1 MKRWITLVTALLL
14 IGAAVAA
21 DKVVAKSSRHTP
33 DWIGGMEEGYIIVS
47 AEGITLDEAQ
57 QKAMTNVREQIVSAI
72 ATRVHYATS
81 ITLHEVTDN
90 GSIQSH
96 RELDS
101 KLSVQA
107 ADIPYLANVSPS
119 HAADYYWLKSRTREK
134 STYYTYHLKYPLS
147 NSQLRLLV
155 EEYESRQKMLN
166 DSLQAFASTNFA
178 DYDNLD
184 QMLIRHAHLK
194 QFAASL
200 HEDDSRR
207 EICAMIRSNYEQML
221 RKNLRVE
228 AISSDRSKTVAGL
241 FYGDKQLQHTLVP
254 KTHSNCLTAIETKLT
269 GDAVTITYDYSTG
282 CYEDGQNWLDITYT
296 VLGKKV
302 TTRCF
307 IP

>member
-1 MKRWITLVTALLL
+1 MKRWITLATALLL

-21 DKVVAKSSRHTP
+21 DKVVEKSSRHTP
-33 DWIGGMEEGYIIVS
+33 DWIGGMAEGYIIVS

-57 QKAMTNVREQIVSAI
+57 QKAMTNVREQIVSAV
-72 ATRVHYATS
+72 ATRLHAFTT
-81 ITLHEVTDN
+81 ITMHEVTDN
-90 GSIQSH
+90 GNIDFH
-96 RELDS
+96 KELDS
-101 KLSVQA
+101 RLSVQA
-107 ADIPYLANVSPS
+107 ADIPYLANISPS
-119 HAADYYWLKSRTREK
+119 HAEAYYWQKIRRPDK
-134 STYYTYHLKYPLS
+134 STYYVYHLKYPLS

-166 DSLQAFASTNFA
+166 DSLQTFASTNFA

-184 QMLIRHAHLK
+184 QMLILHAHLK

-269 GDAVTITYDYSTG
+269 GDAATITYDYSTG
-282 CYEDGQNWLDITYT
+282 CYEDEQNWLDITYT